1 MLAWMK
7 CLYGCHAS
15 AGGMGGVLAW
25 VSCGWGANVGGMLLL
40 LLLLLLKYCPE
51 EENVECLLL
60 K

>member
-1 MLAWMK
+1 MH
-7 CLYGCHAS
+7 GCHAS
-15 AGGMGGVLAW
+15 AGVMGGVLAW
-25 VSCGWGANVGGMLLL
+25 VLCGWGANVGGMLLL

>member
-1 MLAWMK
+1 MLAWME
-7 CLYGCHAS
+7 
-15 AGGMGGVLAW
+15 LAW
-25 VSCGWGANVGGMLLL
+25 VLCGWGANVGGMLLL